1 MERILKTNLKILII
15 TQYFWPENFRVNE
28 LSEELT
34 KLGHQIT
41 ILTGYPNYPKGDIY
55 QKFKSN
61 FSKYTKYKGVEIIR
75 VPILPR
81 KKTKINLILNYSS
94 FLVNSILI
102 GFFKLKGKNFDIILT
117 YQLSPVTVGITSA
130 FFSFIKNCPNIF
142 WIFDLWPDTLIA
154 LNILKKRWQ
163 ITISKILVNMIYS
176 RCDVILTQSKSIL
189 KEINNYSS
197 VKNNAYYLPSWGE
210 SELFFEVKKPAPEI
224 NLRENIFTIIFAG
237 NIGEAQDFPNIIK
250 AVKHLSLK
258 NIEGFRI
265 VIIGEGSKKEWL
277 KKEIKK
283 LKIEKYFDIYKSYPM
298 KRMGSFFLHADAL
311 LVSLS
316 NKKVFNMTI
325 PGKVQFYLSSGI
337 PIIGMISGEGAKLI
351 KKSKAGF
358 VCNSSDYLG
367 LAEIIQKII
376 ILDKKDLQKIGLRG
390 KLFADK
396 EFSKKNIIKILNK
409 LLIKTYKNKLTK
421 TNSRKFLKTK

>member
-1 MERILKTNLKILII
+1 MERIIKTNLKILII

-102 GFFKLKGKNFDIILT
+102 GFLKLKGKNFDIILT

-197 VKNNAYYLPSWGE
+197 VKKNAFYLPSWGE
-210 SELFFEVKKPAPEI
+210 SELFFEAKKPAPEI

-250 AVKHLSLK
+250 AVKHLSLQ

-358 VCNSSDYLG
+358 VCNSSDYQG
-367 LAEIIQKII
+367 LAKIIQKII
-376 ILDKKDLQKIGLRG
+376 ILDKKDLQNIGLRG

-396 EFSKKNIIKILNK
+396 EFSKKNLIKILNK

-421 TNSRKFLKTK
+421 PNSRKFLKTK

>member
-1 MERILKTNLKILII
+1 MERIIKKNLKILII

-61 FSKYTKYKGVEIIR
+61 FSKYTKYKGAEIIR

-102 GFFKLKGKNFDIILT
+102 GFLKLKGKNFDIILT

-197 VKNNAYYLPSWGE
+197 VKKNAYYLPSWGE
-210 SELFFEVKKPAPEI
+210 SELFFEAKKPAPEI

-250 AVKHLSLK
+250 AVKHLSLQ

-367 LAEIIQKII
+367 LAKIIQKII
-376 ILDKKDLQKIGLRG
+376 ILDKKDLQNIGLRG

-396 EFSKKNIIKILNK
+396 EFSKKNLIKILNK

-421 TNSRKFLKTK
+421 PNSRKFLKTK